1 MSLSRSLLRTA
12 ASSEYRSDVPG
23 PSQVSEAALW
33 IVQNSFFLALTLFY
47 LFPETAVTG
56 VQTGVKMV
64 SF

>member
-33 IVQNSFFLALTLFY
+33 IVQNSFFLALFY
-47 LFPETAVTG
+47 LSPETAVTG

>member
-33 IVQNSFFLALTLFY
+33 IVQNSFFLALFY